1 MIYSYTIK
9 RDLDYINYITPSV
22 KVFTPPTECDDSTP
36 IENLG
41 ISTRL
46 KNVLTSVK
54 VFTLGDLRNVDKEDL
69 ISQMYKQR
77 NFGRRSLTEINE
89 YINTI

>member
-9 RDLDYINYITPSV
+9 RDLDYINYVTPSI
-22 KVFTPPTECDDSTP
+22 KVFTPLTECDDTTP
-36 IENLG
+36 IENLC

-46 KNVLTSVK
+46 KNVLTSVE

-77 NFGRRSLTEINE
+77 NFGRRSLTEIKE